1 MLEPSTNMPWYKG
14 QYLLQALDA
23 IKPPKRPVLKPLRLP
38 LQDVYKISGIGT
50 VPVGRVE
57 TGVIKPAMTIQFGPM
72 GVSTECKSVEM
83 HHEQVAEA
91 IPGDNVGFNVKGLS
105 VTDIKRGYVASDMKR
120 DPAQDTEFFK
130 AQVIVMNHPG
140 KIQNGYAPVLD
151 CHTSHIACK
160 FHEIESKMDK
170 RTGKVTEEFPK
181 HIQSG
186 DASIVKMIPSKPLTV
201 EAFSEFPPLGR
212 FAVRDMKQTVA
223 VGVIKEVSKKDRT
236 AGKKG
241 GKK

>member
-14 QYLLQALDA
+14 PYLLEALDA
-23 IKPPKRPVLKPLRLP
+23 LKPPKRPILKPLRLP

-57 TGVIKPAMTIQFGPM
+57 TGVIKPNMSITFGPV
-72 GVSTECKSVEM
+72 GTTTDCKSVEM
-83 HHEQVAEA
+83 HHESVAEA

-105 VTDIKRGYVASDMKR
+105 VSDIKRGYVASDSKNS
-120 DPAQDTEFFK
+120 PAQNTDYFK

-140 KIQNGYAPVLD
+140 QIMNGYAPVLD
-151 CHTSHIACK
+151 CHTCHIACK
-160 FHEIESKMDK
+160 FTEIENKMDK

-181 HIQSG
+181 HIKSG
-186 DASIVKMIPSKPLTV
+186 DAAIVKMTPSKMMVV

-223 VGVIKEVSKKDRT
+223 VGVIKETVKKI
-236 AGKKG
+236 KEEKG
-241 GKK
+241 GKKK